1 MGFALGFLPWVLYWA
16 LIGNVPFRVAAV
28 LVLVVAIAV
37 QVLGRLRRQPWR
49 SLEVGSLAVF
59 ALLAVAAFVVDD
71 DVLAR
76 WMQPLS
82 NLGIFLVALGGLAV
96 GRPFVREY
104 AAASVDDR
112 TARTDGFATITRD
125 MTLLWVGV
133 FAAMTVVSAI
143 PPVVDGAAT
152 LRDDDDLLSI
162 LCFWVLPYVFLAV
175 GGLASGLFPPWFE
188 KRSALVDQRDT
199 AEAPH
204 PAAQRPSPPDVA
216 AAPLALEVPAVSR
229 HDEPFPVVVRGLPAG
244 AAVHVAVGGDDLFGR
259 AWRAAAAFTAP
270 ATGVLD
276 LSVSAPDD
284 GDWSDPS
291 ADAPIAAMRF
301 VEPDVTPELF
311 VPPSAPWRVTVQVEV
326 GDVESG
332 RSSDATIR
340 RTVERVGGAP
350 DAQRVPVAIGSS
362 GLEGLLVL
370 PPGPAPDGGLPAVAC
385 FGGSEGGFASQ
396 VGLAETL
403 AARGFAALA
412 ASWISEE
419 DAAAAIASVP
429 LERFAD
435 AVRLLADHPE
445 VDGGRVVA
453 MAVSRGA
460 EGVLAAATTDPSPAC
475 RALVLVS
482 PSSVSWQAIGGDG
495 EIPDTPSWT
504 RDGQAVPWRP
514 VRSGELMGQLVRNA
528 WRVGRDRAHH
538 RPTLLRLRP
547 AYSAGL
553 AHGTVGELA
562 AERFGGPVLLLSGSE
577 DAVWPSGEMAEA
589 VVARRGNGADR
600 HVRFAGAGHLVRL
613 AVLPTDAQWTGGIAL
628 GGERAAQAAAQRAA
642 ITEVLSFLDAVTSAA
657 PTASRHSRDGES
669 PFS

>member
-16 LIGNVPFRVAAV
+16 LIGNVPFRLAAV
-28 LVLVVAIAV
+28 VVLVVAIAV

-59 ALLAVAAFVVDD
+59 ALLTVAAFLVDD

-276 LSVSAPDD
+276 LSVTAPDD

-291 ADAPIAAMRF
+291 DDAPIAAMRF

-350 DAQRVPVAIGSS
+350 DAQRVPVAIGSP

-385 FGGSEGGFASQ
+385 FGGSEGGSRRRSAWPRRWRRGGSPRSPLAGSARRTRPRRSRRYRSSASRTRSACSPTTRRSTA
-396 VGLAETL
+396 VGSWRWRSR
-403 AARGFAALA
+403 AARKACSPRRPPTRRPPAGPWCWSARAACPGKPSGATARSRTPRPGRATGRPFRGVRCAA
-412 ASWISEE
+412 AS
-419 DAAAAIASVP
+419 
-429 LERFAD
+429 
-435 AVRLLADHPE
+435 
-445 VDGGRVVA
+445 
-453 MAVSRGA
+453 
-460 EGVLAAATTDPSPAC
+460 
-475 RALVLVS
+475 
-482 PSSVSWQAIGGDG
+482 
-495 EIPDTPSWT
+495 
-504 RDGQAVPWRP
+504 
-514 VRSGELMGQLVRNA
+514 
-528 WRVGRDRAHH
+528 
-538 RPTLLRLRP
+538 
-547 AYSAGL
+547 
-553 AHGTVGELA
+553 
-562 AERFGGPVLLLSGSE
+562 
-577 DAVWPSGEMAEA
+577 
-589 VVARRGNGADR
+589 
-600 HVRFAGAGHLVRL
+600 
-613 AVLPTDAQWTGGIAL
+613 
-628 GGERAAQAAAQRAA
+628 
-642 ITEVLSFLDAVTSAA
+642 
-657 PTASRHSRDGES
+657 
-669 PFS
+669 

>member
-125 MTLLWVGV
+125 MTVLWVGV

-175 GGLASGLFPPWFE
+175 GGLVSGLFPPWFE
-188 KRSALVDQRDT
+188 KRSALVDQREA

-216 AAPLALEVPAVSR
+216 APPLAARAPRREQARRAVPRGRPGACPPGPRCTSR
-229 HDEPFPVVVRGLPAG
+229 SVATTCSAGRGAPPPSSPR
-244 AAVHVAVGGDDLFGR
+244 AVGRGARPRRDR
-259 AWRAAAAFTAP
+259 
-270 ATGVLD
+270 
-276 LSVSAPDD
+276 PDG

-291 ADAPIAAMRF
+291 DDAPIAAMRF

-311 VPPSAPWRVTVQVEV
+311 VPPSAPWRVTVEV
-326 GDVESG
+326 RVSG
-332 RSSDATIR
+332 ADAVLR
-340 RTVERVGGAP
+340 RTVERVARGA
-350 DAQRVPVAIGSS
+350 AARHVPVVIG
-362 GLEGLLVL
+362 GVGAAGRG
-370 PPGPAPDGGLPAVAC
+370 GPRAASDDVDVA
-385 FGGSEGGFASQ
+385 
-396 VGLAETL
+396 VGLA
-403 AARGFAALA
+403 ASDGRA
-412 ASWISEE
+412 AS
-419 DAAAAIASVP
+419 
-429 LERFAD
+429 
-435 AVRLLADHPE
+435 
-445 VDGGRVVA
+445 GGPPG
-453 MAVSRGA
+453 S
-460 EGVLAAATTDPSPAC
+460 
-475 RALVLVS
+475 
-482 PSSVSWQAIGGDG
+482 
-495 EIPDTPSWT
+495 
-504 RDGQAVPWRP
+504 
-514 VRSGELMGQLVRNA
+514 
-528 WRVGRDRAHH
+528 
-538 RPTLLRLRP
+538 
-547 AYSAGL
+547 
-553 AHGTVGELA
+553 GELA
-562 AERFGGPVLLLSGSE
+562 ASGGSAGPSGS
-577 DAVWPSGEMAEA
+577 A
-589 VVARRGNGADR
+589 ARCCC
-600 HVRFAGAGHLVRL
+600 
-613 AVLPTDAQWTGGIAL
+613 
-628 GGERAAQAAAQRAA
+628 
-642 ITEVLSFLDAVTSAA
+642 SAA
-657 PTASRHSRDGES
+657 PRTPCGRRGRWPRRSWRAAPWRRPARPVRGRRAPHPARRPAHRRAVDGRHRPRRRARPRPPLSGPPS
-669 PFS
+669 PR